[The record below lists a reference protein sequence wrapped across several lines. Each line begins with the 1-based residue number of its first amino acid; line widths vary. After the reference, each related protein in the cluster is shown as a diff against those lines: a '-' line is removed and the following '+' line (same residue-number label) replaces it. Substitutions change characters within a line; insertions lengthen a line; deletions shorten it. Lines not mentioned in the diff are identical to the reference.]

1 MKEHRQTSAE
11 LLHELQHLRTSR
23 HGIASGVPTSGATES
38 NIDELSNLSVDGE
51 NVHDDENKLIGGHN
65 VIDDE
70 NKLINVIDDEN
81 KLIGGHNVIDG
92 ENKLIGGHNVIDG
105 ENDENDNEDGQDCV
119 VGDVDVRGD
128 NKERDKF
135 CVDQTERTMSAAPK
149 VESSGSPN
157 GTSGSTEH
165 VTYATAARAADT
177 DTDGFT
183 RVVYNPRHKQGAH
196 SGVRQRNPVPGTVA
210 TTAATP
216 NKVDSN
222 RAQKKVIVG
231 NCKHR
236 LTNIKAV
243 PRNRDNGNFCR
254 FVYIFP

>member
-1 MKEHRQTSAE
+1 MVQDISTIKSELNILKEHRQTSAE

-38 NIDELSNLSVDGE
+38 NTAEISNLSVDGE
-51 NVHDDENKLIGGHN
+51 DVHDDENKLIGGHN
-65 VIDDE
+65 VID
-70 NKLINVIDDEN
+70 
-81 KLIGGHNVIDG
+81 G
-92 ENKLIGGHNVIDG
+92 ES
-105 ENDENDNEDGQDCV
+105 DENDNEDGQDCV
-119 VGDVDVRGD
+119 VGDVGVRGD
-128 NKERDKF
+128 NKERDKA
-135 CVDQTERTMSAAPK
+135 CVDQTERIMSAAPR

-165 VTYATAARAADT
+165 VTYSTAARAADT

-183 RVVYNPRHKQGAH
+183 RVVYNSRHKQGAH
-196 SGVRQRNPVPGTVA
+196 SGVRLRNPVPGTVA

-243 PRNRDNGNFCR
+243 PRNRDNGNFCSI
-254 FVYIFP
+254 FVSRLDPATTVEALSDHVHV